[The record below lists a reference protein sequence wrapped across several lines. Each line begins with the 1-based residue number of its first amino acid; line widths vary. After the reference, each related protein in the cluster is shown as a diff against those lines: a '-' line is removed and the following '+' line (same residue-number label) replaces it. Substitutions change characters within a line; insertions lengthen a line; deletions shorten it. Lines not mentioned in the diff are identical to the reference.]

1 MCGVAFGR
9 RTSRRLSPSS
19 VQMFTTTQHF
29 TGFVYTQESHSRS
42 ARIVRLKSRD
52 GRASGHT
59 IVFGSVIFRRRR
71 HGAGTASFPGTKTRA
86 EPHVAEP
93 SGSSPDEPALK
104 ASMDATNAKAMGLA
118 MAMKLAK
125 ALLWKTWS
133 LREVGPSSMRAD
145 ASTAST
151 FLSASCPMKPHQVEV
166 THSPAWIG
174 VAATWVEHFSS
185 VEVTMAFPG
194 RHRNRRPG
202 PAF

>member
-1 MCGVAFGR
+1 M
-9 RTSRRLSPSS
+9 
-19 VQMFTTTQHF
+19 
-29 TGFVYTQESHSRS
+29 
-42 ARIVRLKSRD
+42 
-52 GRASGHT
+52 
-59 IVFGSVIFRRRR
+59 
-71 HGAGTASFPGTKTRA
+71 KTRA

-93 SGSSPDEPALK
+93 SGSLLDEPVLK
-104 ASMDATNAKAMGLA
+104 ASTDAANAMAMSLAKAMKHA
-118 MAMKLAK
+118 MA
-125 ALLWKTWS
+125 
-133 LREVGPSSMRAD
+133 LRWTTLSWREAGPSAMRAD

-194 RHRNRRPG
+194 RRRNRRPG